1 MPDLGLEVLLKGSNM
16 LRLLQGL
23 WVALRISLIA
33 VVISIPLGL
42 LFGVLMTRK
51 NVVLKAIFRVY
62 LEFIRIMPQLVLLF
76 LFYFSTT
83 RTFGWNL
90 SGETASIIVFVLW
103 GTAEMSDL
111 VRGAL
116 ISIPKHQCES
126 SEALGLTKAQTY
138 WYIIIPQT
146 VRRLIPLSINLITRM
161 IKTTSLVLMIGVVE
175 VLKVAQQIIEANRM
189 ASPNAAFGIYLVV
202 FLLYFLAC
210 APAALVSHLKNH
222 LIDRGAVKFCVP
234 FGAMTSLLASFA
246 AAGTDTSLLRRLFG
260 VLLLYIGAKEL
271 FTKRKNPGTDP
282 KPSSSNRVTRENHG
296 GSPPRNP

>member
-90 SGETASIIVFVLW
+90 SGETAFIIVFVLW

-116 ISIPKHQCES
+116 ISIPKHQYES
-126 SEALGLTKAQTY
+126 SAALGLTKMQTY
-138 WYIIIPQT
+138 LYVIIPQA

-161 IKTTSLVLMIGVVE
+161 IKTTSLILMIGVVE

-189 ASPNAAFGIYLVV
+189 SSPNAAFGIYLTV
-202 FLLYFLAC
+202 FLLYFIACWPISMLAKY
-210 APAALVSHLKNH
+210 L
-222 LIDRGAVKFCVP
+222 
-234 FGAMTSLLASFA
+234 
-246 AAGTDTSLLRRLFG
+246 
-260 VLLLYIGAKEL
+260 E
-271 FTKRKNPGTDP
+271 RKW
-282 KPSSSNRVTRENHG
+282 R
-296 GSPPRNP
+296 

>member
-111 VRGAL
+111 VAGGTDL
-116 ISIPKHQCES
+116 HPKTSVREQC
-126 SEALGLTKAQTY
+126 G
-138 WYIIIPQT
+138 
-146 VRRLIPLSINLITRM
+146 
-161 IKTTSLVLMIGVVE
+161 
-175 VLKVAQQIIEANRM
+175 
-189 ASPNAAFGIYLVV
+189 
-202 FLLYFLAC
+202 
-210 APAALVSHLKNH
+210 
-222 LIDRGAVKFCVP
+222 
-234 FGAMTSLLASFA
+234 
-246 AAGTDTSLLRRLFG
+246 AGTYQNADLSLRYHSTGRQETDPAVHQPDHTNDQDDQPDLNDRCCRG
-260 VLLLYIGAKEL
+260 VEGGTADYRGKPDVQPECSVWNLSDRIFIVFYRMLANQYACKISGKEMEVIFL
-271 FTKRKNPGTDP
+271 GTDIVIYRTFE
-282 KPSSSNRVTRENHG
+282 KKL
-296 GSPPRNP
+296 